1 MKNEIKIALTAI
13 VCIAIL
19 IVGINFLKGINIFN
33 ATNSYYVKLKNA
45 KQLAVS
51 NMVYANGYPIGS
63 IREIDYQYEDNSS
76 VVVLIELDDQIRVPK
91 GTTASLESPLMG
103 GVIMHLVLGPN
114 PADVMSPLDTI
125 IGTETLGAMD
135 QLGAMMP
142 AIEKMLPKLDSILDN
157 INRITGDPALQ
168 QTLANAAEITD
179 NLKHTSESLDKLMS
193 NQLTGTLN
201 NVEVLSGNLAK
212 VDVDATVNN
221 LNSTLTDAR
230 TLVGQLQKTM
240 EDVDRQLN
248 GTEGTL
254 GALMNDRALYDNL
267 NHTIQ
272 SADSLVT
279 DLKAHPKRYVHFS
292 VFGKKDK

>member
-193 NQLTGTLN
+193 YQLTGTLN

-240 EDVDRQLN
+240 EDVDRQLK